1 MPGPLLLTS
10 GTEDH
15 TVPLKVTKEVFSL
28 YSKGPSD
35 TDFHEFEGR
44 GHSLTIDHGWKDVA
58 DTALQ
63 RLSSKGTLVTAP
75 DPTVCCPRL
84 VCWVRYICGD
94 VAIHITGTWTDE
106 YSVAPRHRRTR
117 CSGLRNCNVN
127 PDDLRPDRPDLD
139 CEPQQARGIPRNV
152 QMDETLRLL

>member
-1 MPGPLLLTS
+1 M
-10 GTEDH
+10 
-15 TVPLKVTKEVFSL
+15 
-28 YSKGPSD
+28 
-35 TDFHEFEGR
+35 
-44 GHSLTIDHGWKDVA
+44 
-58 DTALQ
+58 
-63 RLSSKGTLVTAP
+63 
-75 DPTVCCPRL
+75 
-84 VCWVRYICGD
+84 RYICGD

-152 QMDETLRLL
+152 QMDETKVVRVVVVVVVNNLAGDEPG